1 MEPPVFTKKPTNKDI
16 KEGASAK
23 FEAAVKG
30 KPLPEVTWFKGE
42 EKIEPSE
49 RVTITCE
56 EVKGK
61 LVLSLSVN
69 ECVMEDAGDIR
80 VTAVNPAG
88 EDSCVAKLKIK
99 SKYLLFLFISESDA
113 CRRDTVSCL
122 IIVYFWLLSCICHI
136 LLYKMLYSDYLF

>member
-1 MEPPVFTKKPTNKDI
+1 MEPPVFTKKPTNNDI

-88 EDSCVAKLKIK
+88 EASCVAKLKIK
-99 SKYLLFLFISESDA
+99 SKYLSL
-113 CRRDTVSCL
+113 
-122 IIVYFWLLSCICHI
+122 
-136 LLYKMLYSDYLF
+136 